1 MDVAFEVVDT
11 DERKVG
17 AEGQGLG
24 EGDAD
29 QQSSGEAW
37 AFGDGDGFEIAVA
50 DTGLV
55 HGFADDGE
63 DGAEVFAGGQF
74 GDDAAVVG
82 MDELR
87 GDDVGEC
94 VAAAAD
100 DGCRG
105 FVAGAFDAEN
115 EAGGHYR
122 ECRG

>member
-1 MDVAFEVVDT
+1 MVDGNEG
-11 DERKVG
+11 DAG
-17 AEGQGLG
+17 AEGEGLG

-29 QQSSGEAW
+29 EERSGEAG
-37 AFGDGDGFEIAVA
+37 AFGDGDGFEIAVLDA
-50 DTGLV
+50 CPV

-63 DGAEVFAGGQF
+63 DGAEMLAGGQF